1 MSGKTTPR
9 RTLRYATVGDM
20 PEGMRRLH
28 EKSAAATVAAHAT
41 EGPKAPRVYRPVAP
55 AGSPNDA
62 SATGKVARGRP
73 RHVAGEMNK
82 TEAAYAEY
90 LVQLQREGEVLWHR
104 FESVKLKLAD
114 RTHLT
119 VDFFVM
125 TKNGDLEAHEVK
137 GFWEEDARV
146 KVKVA
151 AAMYPFRFL
160 AVQRAPGGGWKT
172 EVFS

>member
-1 MSGKTTPR
+1 MAAKGTPR
-9 RTLRYATVGDM
+9 RALRYTSVQDM

-28 EKSAAATVAAHAT
+28 EKAAAAAAPSTAAPTTT
-41 EGPKAPRVYRPVAP
+41 ERAYRPVG
-55 AGSPNDA
+55 AGGQDGA
-62 SATGKVARGRP
+62 SASGKVARGRP

-90 LVQLQREGEVLWHR
+90 LAQLQCDGEIVWHR
-104 FESVKLKLAD
+104 FESVKLKLAEK
-114 RTHLT
+114 THLT

-125 TKNGDLEAHEVK
+125 TKSGELEAHEVK
-137 GFWEEDARV
+137 GYWEEDARV

>member
-1 MSGKTTPR
+1 MAGKATPR
-9 RTLRYATVGDM
+9 RALRYATVGDM

-28 EKSAAATVAAHAT
+28 AKSAAAVVAATETVASPAAR
-41 EGPKAPRVYRPVAP
+41 AYRPAAAV
-55 AGSPNDA
+55 STQNDA
-62 SATGKVARGRP
+62 NAAGKVARGRP

-82 TEAAYAEY
+82 TEAAYAEH
-90 LVQLQREGEVLWHR
+90 LRQLQLEGEVLWHR
-104 FESVKLKLAD
+104 FESVKLKLAEK
-114 RTHLT
+114 THLT

-125 TKNGDLEAHEVK
+125 TKSGDLEAHEVK